1 MDNTPILGQRP
12 HVEHQ
17 FNYQLSMKPE
27 IQGTNV
33 STNYLATLLLLLVLG
48 AKPCENPQSTDYQ
61 GHEIML

>member
-1 MDNTPILGQRP
+1 MDNAPILGQRP

-17 FNYQLSMKPE
+17 FNYQLSMKLE

-33 STNYLATLLLLLVLG
+33 STNYLVALLLLLVLG
-48 AKPCENPQSTDYQ
+48 AKPCENPQSTNYQ

>member
-1 MDNTPILGQRP
+1 MDNKPILGQRP

-17 FNYQLSMKPE
+17 FNYQLSMKLE

-33 STNYLATLLLLLVLG
+33 STNYLVALLLLLVLG
-48 AKPCENPQSTDYQ
+48 AKPCENPQSTNYQ